1 MEPEWTYIAA
11 TEQLQNPKGVD
22 NDIFVTVS
30 EFAFVPFPRDPQAD
44 AYYQGYDTFGF
55 LVPKGA
61 KNMDGALE
69 FINLFRAYDVDP
81 VIQAQVKNDHIKPEK
96 IYFEKGSNEGK
107 EKWQITWGEQEYDL
121 WREMCDPAN
130 FSFINEDAYGFT
142 SDLQSQL
149 ATVVIDVVVNGS
161 SWTQTS
167 AELSPVVDS
176 VISEYALS

>member
-1 MEPEWTYIAA
+1 
-11 TEQLQNPKGVD
+11 
-22 NDIFVTVS
+22 
-30 EFAFVPFPRDPQAD
+30 
-44 AYYQGYDTFGF
+44 
-55 LVPKGA
+55 
-61 KNMDGALE
+61 MDGALE

-81 VIQAQVKNDHIKPEK
+81 VIQAQVKNDHIAPEK
-96 IYFEKGSNEGK
+96 IYFEKGSNVGK

-149 ATVVIDVVVNGS
+149 ATVVMDVVENGS

-167 AELSPVVDS
+167 AEISPIVDS